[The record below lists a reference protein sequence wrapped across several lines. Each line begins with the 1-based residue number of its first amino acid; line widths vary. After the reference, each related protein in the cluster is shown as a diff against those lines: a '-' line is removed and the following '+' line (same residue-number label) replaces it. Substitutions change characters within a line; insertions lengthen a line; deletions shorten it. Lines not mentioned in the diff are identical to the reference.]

1 MGRGYALDRCWV
13 ARPEALCETCRWF
26 VEDTHPHF
34 QPTIGRDLAERTSSY
49 NKKHHAQYPCK
60 TPGLAEGGA
69 TLPRTFRKGQ
79 IGAAMRTTNATAVM
93 AAIALTQ
100 LAQRLTQTP
109 RLAKLQPRW

>member
-1 MGRGYALDRCWV
+1 MGDGR
-13 ARPEALCETCRWF
+13 EETCRWF

-69 TLPRTFRKGQ
+69 TLPRTASRWTM
-79 IGAAMRTTNATAVM
+79 MRTTNATAVM